1 MNNPKDP
8 ADQDDAEVKKA
19 SAADAVEETGSET
32 DSPEDDRAG
41 DRHDDEHPEEQQAEE
56 RPAEEHPADDHPA
69 EERPEEER
77 PADEHPAED
86 HVEEHVHDDPHEADE
101 SHSGGSGFAAAAL
114 KLLILIL
121 VIFGLSLWLVPMAAP
136 HLPTSIARHIMPGKQ
151 VTEARFAAIEEQVEA
166 NSQVAVGDVQALRD
180 EIAALQSR
188 LETAENAATA
198 AQEEAA
204 AARAAAEA
212 SAGAASS
219 STVAES
225 VVTDAQTAA
234 KEAAEAAETA
244 TAAATE
250 AGKVASAATR
260 DTASLARQMTSFE
273 ARLSGLKSEIE
284 SIGENLAAAAQDE
297 GASSGEITA
306 AFAAL
311 KAKVDALAE
320 REPDLTA
327 YIRRDESDGFAT
339 QDDLRSARTALG
351 AEMDAA
357 LAALPEGGTVATPAD
372 IAELRGS
379 VDGQVSA
386 LTGQIAGVEAKADDA
401 VATAQAAQAAAATAE
416 ASATE
421 AVSTVAGAIQG
432 ASVKSASAAL
442 LSRMASG
449 LPYSA
454 ALDEIAH
461 LTGAKAPDALAAAA
475 ASGLPTADQLVSRF
489 APLAPK
495 AIAADLKAKSGD
507 GALGQASAR
516 LESIFT
522 GRPKNAEEGDS
533 TGAILSRVEANL
545 SKVDLAAALAEADTL
560 SDAAKSGLGSW
571 LGDLRSRVEAEAAAG
586 TFIAEIGGSQG

>member
-8 ADQDDAEVKKA
+8 ADQDDAEAKKA
-19 SAADAVEETGSET
+19 SAADAVEETVSESDPPQDDPVEDRRT
-32 DSPEDDRAG
+32 DERA
-41 DRHDDEHPEEQQAEE
+41 E
-56 RPAEEHPADDHPA
+56 
-69 EERPEEER
+69 
-77 PADEHPAED
+77 EHPAED
-86 HVEEHVHDDPHEADE
+86 HVEELVHDDLQDAEE
-101 SHSGGSGFAAAAL
+101 SQSGGSGFAAAAL

-136 HLPTSIARHIMPGKQ
+136 HLPTSIAKHIMPGKQ

-188 LETAENAATA
+188 LETAENAANA

-204 AARAAAEA
+204 AARTAAEA

-225 VVTDAQTAA
+225 VVADAQTAA

-273 ARLSGLKSEIE
+273 ARLSGLKAEIE
-284 SIGENLAAAAQDE
+284 SIGENLAAAAQDD

-311 KAKVDALAE
+311 KAKVDALSE
-320 REPDLTA
+320 REPDLSA

-386 LTGQIAGVEAKADDA
+386 LTDQIASVEAKADDA
-401 VATAQAAQAAAATAE
+401 VSTAKAAQAAAATAE
-416 ASATE
+416 ASATQ

-442 LSRMASG
+442 LSRIASG
-449 LPYSA
+449 LPFSA
-454 ALDEIAH
+454 ALDEIEH
-461 LTGAKAPDALAAAA
+461 LTSAKAPEALSSVA

-495 AIAADLKAKSGD
+495 AIAEDLKARSGD
-507 GALGQASAR
+507 GAIGQASAR

-522 GRPKNAEEGDS
+522 GRPKHAQEGDS

-545 SKVDLAAALAEADTL
+545 SKVDLAGALAEADAL
-560 SDAAKSGLGSW
+560 SEAAKAGLGSW
-571 LGDLRSRVEAEAAAG
+571 LEDLRSRVEAEAAAE

>member
-8 ADQDDAEVKKA
+8 ADQDDAEVKKT
-19 SAADAVEETGSET
+19 SAADAVEETVSES
-32 DSPEDDRAG
+32 DPPQDDPVEDRRA
-41 DRHDDEHPEEQQAEE
+41 DERAE
-56 RPAEEHPADDHPA
+56 
-69 EERPEEER
+69 
-77 PADEHPAED
+77 EHPAED
-86 HVEEHVHDDPHEADE
+86 HIEELVHDDAHEVEE

-136 HLPTSIARHIMPGKQ
+136 HLPTSIAKHIMPGKQ

-180 EIAALQSR
+180 EITALQSR
-188 LETAENAATA
+188 LEAAETAATA

-204 AARAAAEA
+204 AARTAAEA

-273 ARLSGLKSEIE
+273 ARLSGLKAEIE

-311 KAKVDALAE
+311 KAKVDAFAE
-320 REPDLTA
+320 REPDLSA

-357 LAALPEGGTVATPAD
+357 LSALPEGGTVATPAD

-386 LTGQIAGVEAKADDA
+386 LTGQIASVEAKADDA
-401 VATAQAAQAAAATAE
+401 VSTAKAAQAAAATAE

-421 AVSTVAGAIQG
+421 AVGTVAGAIQG

-449 LPYSA
+449 LPFSA
-454 ALDEIAH
+454 ALDEIEH
-461 LTGAKAPDALAAAA
+461 LTNAKAPEALTSTA

-522 GRPKNAEEGDS
+522 GRPKNAQEGDS

-545 SKVDLAAALAEADTL
+545 SKVDLAGALAEADAL
-560 SDAAKSGLGSW
+560 SEAAKAGLGSW
-571 LGDLRSRVEAEAAAG
+571 LEDLRSRVEAEAAAE